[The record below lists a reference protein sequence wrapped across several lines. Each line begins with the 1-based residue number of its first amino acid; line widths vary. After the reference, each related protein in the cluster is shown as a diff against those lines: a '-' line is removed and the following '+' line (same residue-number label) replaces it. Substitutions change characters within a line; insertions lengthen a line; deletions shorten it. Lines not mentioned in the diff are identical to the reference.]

1 MLIVNLVCSCR
12 IYYLRLLEVI
22 QMNESTKQI
31 LKSFDQ
37 LPESEKLQL
46 AYEII
51 RRTVR
56 LDLPPLTDEELIL
69 NAEEIF
75 LELDKRESP

>member
-1 MLIVNLVCSCR
+1 
-12 IYYLRLLEVI
+12 
-22 QMNESTKQI
+22 MNESAKQI

-37 LPESEKLQL
+37 LPEAEKLQL

-56 LDLPPLTDEELIL
+56 LDLPNLTDEELIL

-75 LELDKRESP
+75 LELDKRESVGE

>member
-1 MLIVNLVCSCR
+1 
-12 IYYLRLLEVI
+12 
-22 QMNESTKQI
+22 MNESTKQI

-37 LPESEKLQL
+37 LPEAEKRQL

-56 LDLPPLTDEELIL
+56 LDLPELTDEELIL

-75 LELDKRESP
+75 LELDKRESVGE